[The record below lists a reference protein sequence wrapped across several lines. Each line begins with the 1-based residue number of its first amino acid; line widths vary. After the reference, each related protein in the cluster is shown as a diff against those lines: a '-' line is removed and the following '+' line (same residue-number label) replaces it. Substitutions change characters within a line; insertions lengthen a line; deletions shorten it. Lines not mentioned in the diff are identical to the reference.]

1 MPIDTVFGEK
11 ETEISIK
18 VGSSAIKESKEEK
31 LLGVVID
38 QKLNVKEHVNMYV
51 RRQARSYVLLHVL

>member
-11 ETEISIK
+11 ETEISVK
-18 VGSSAIKESKEEK
+18 VDSSAIKESKEEK

>member
-1 MPIDTVFGEK
+1 MTIDTVFGEK
-11 ETEISIK
+11 ETEISVK
-18 VGSSAIKESKEEK
+18 VDSSAIKESKEEK